1 MLDLCKIFIADNKII
16 AIFTEIKNTY
26 MLNELLKSERKSCN
40 LTQKELAEKSGI
52 SFVTINRIE
61 GGSNPRISVLNK
73 LFSAMGKELVI
84 SLNTANVG

>member
-1 MLDLCKIFIADNKII
+1 
-16 AIFTEIKNTY
+16 
-26 MLNELLKSERKSCN
+26 MLNELLKSERKASN

-73 LFSAMGKELVI
+73 LFGAMGKQLVI
-84 SLNTANVG
+84 SINNVG

>member
-1 MLDLCKIFIADNKII
+1 
-16 AIFTEIKNTY
+16 
-26 MLNELLKSERKSCN
+26 MLNELLKSERKASN

-73 LFSAMGKELVI
+73 LFGAMGKQLVI
-84 SLNTANVG
+84 SINNVE